1 MCAAATGWFCLWVTA
16 DWVCQ
21 PCWFSAGLGRIN
33 AQTSAFFSPLLLLF
47 LFFFLRNRQA
57 RWRRSACAAIVK
69 AGIIHPSIHL
79 RCAAASK
86 EGGIFFSFF
95 LLFFSFILF
104 FFQGSAGWIQVK
116 RKAYS
121 ELLGMCGKEPAGV
134 PKKNVV
140 VFLLFIYFSAF
151 LAWNKKREPSRAAFS
166 RSCIFLQQDYSSTSP
181 VTLQSGRSGELF
193 WRKYDCK
200 DTNKGKEDGIKKL
213 YFFTYIYRFEPSGPL
228 SNCI

>member
-1 MCAAATGWFCLWVTA
+1 MCAAATGWFCLWITA

-21 PCWFSAGLGRIN
+21 PCWFSVWLGRIN

-57 RWRRSACAAIVK
+57 RWRRSACVAIVK
-69 AGIIHPSIHL
+69 AGTIHPSIHL

-86 EGGIFFSFF
+86 EGGISFSFF
-95 LLFFSFILF
+95 LLFFLFILFFF

-116 RKAYS
+116 RKLTAS
-121 ELLGMCGKEPAGV
+121 FWACVERNQLGFLKKMLLF
-134 PKKNVV
+134 
-140 VFLLFIYFSAF
+140 FLLFIYFSAF

-181 VTLQSGRSGELF
+181 VTLQSGRSGKLF

-213 YFFTYIYRFEPSGPL
+213 YFFTYIY
-228 SNCI
+228 I